1 MRSIINLVIPKK
13 TNKKKL
19 IIETDH
25 LLEKISKEGLDVV
38 IKDDKKDK
46 QKPQ

>member
-1 MRSIINLVIPKK
+1 MRSIVNTVIPKK

-19 IIETDH
+19 IVETNH
-25 LLEKISKEGLDVV
+25 ILEKISKEGLDVV
-38 IKDDKKDK
+38 IKDDEKDK